1 MKESRIA
8 YVAIGYLGVKLLVT
22 GFCGRFIHR
31 HGIRRVLWACG
42 PLYTLFF
49 LAYLFCTPERTWP
62 LYAAWALVGLADAA
76 FSIAAAM
83 ALYDSVPE
91 TPGRPVYFAIA
102 NVLSIGIFC
111 IGGVVA
117 VPILEALQERGRASR
132 PDHARAV
139 PLPLRDLLHP
149 DDPRHVRR
157 GIFPRARKGLE

>member
-42 PLYTLFF
+42 PLYALFF

-62 LYAAWALVGLADAA
+62 LFAAWALVGLADAA

-111 IGGVVA
+111 IGGVMA
-117 VPILEALQERGRASR
+117 IPILEGLQSAAVQVGPFALGQFHCLYAICFILMIPATCGAAFF
-132 PDHARAV
+132 PAREKV
-139 PLPLRDLLHP
+139 
-149 DDPRHVRR
+149 
-157 GIFPRARKGLE
+157 LE